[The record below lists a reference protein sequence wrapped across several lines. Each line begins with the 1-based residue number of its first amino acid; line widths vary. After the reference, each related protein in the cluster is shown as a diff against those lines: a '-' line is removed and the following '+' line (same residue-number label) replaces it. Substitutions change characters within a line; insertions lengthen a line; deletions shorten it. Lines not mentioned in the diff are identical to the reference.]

1 MAGEVR
7 FEVGTVSLS
16 NQTSKSVTFET
27 LRFTKTPI
35 VTASLLQGSDSKVNI
50 FISGLSSTGF
60 TVECSQKVISAT
72 LHYQAVQG
80 ILQG

>member
-50 FISGLSSTGF
+50 F
-60 TVECSQKVISAT
+60 K
-72 LHYQAVQG
+72 
-80 ILQG
+80 